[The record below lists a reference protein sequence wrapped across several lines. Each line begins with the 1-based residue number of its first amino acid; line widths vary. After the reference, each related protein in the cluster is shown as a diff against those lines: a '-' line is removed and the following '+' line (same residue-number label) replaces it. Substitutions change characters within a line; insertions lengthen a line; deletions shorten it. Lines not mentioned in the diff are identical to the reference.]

1 VTPAV
6 ASLVALLLAIALSFS
21 ARVNVGVAALALA
34 FGLGLF
40 VPGLQAEAVA
50 GAFPSSLFLTLLGV
64 TLLFAATEAN
74 GTLARVARRAVRL
87 ARGDARVVPWLLFAV
102 AFGVSA
108 VGPGAVPSV
117 ALVAPLA
124 AAVASQ
130 MRFSPFLG
138 ALFVANGANAGNLSP
153 LSAVGI
159 IANSRM
165 AEAGLGGHEGKVF
178 AANALAHLL
187 VTVAAFAVW
196 RWRRPATSEAS
207 EASEAAA
214 LPAEPLEI
222 RQRLTFVV
230 IAAWALGAVILRL
243 PVGLSAL
250 AAVVVLLACR
260 AVDEAATL
268 RAVPWGAVLMVSGM
282 STLVSLVEKTGG
294 MELFSGLLARLATPA
309 TVNGAMAFVTG
320 LISTWSSTSGVVLP
334 AFLPTVPGLL
344 ARLGGGDP
352 LALSLSINVGSSLVD
367 VSPLSTLG
375 ALCVAAVE
383 DPATAQSL
391 FRRLL
396 AWGLSMT
403 LVGALLCQLLA
414 APFARL

>member
-1 VTPAV
+1 MTPAV

-21 ARVNVGVAALALA
+21 ARIHVGVAALALA

-40 VPGLQAEAVA
+40 VPGLRAEAVA

-64 TLLFAATEAN
+64 TLLFAASEAN

-108 VGPGAVPSV
+108 VGPGAIPSV

-124 AAVASQ
+124 AAVATE
-130 MRFSPFLG
+130 MRLSAFLG

-165 AEAGLGGHEGKVF
+165 AESGLVGHEAKVF

-187 VTVAAFAVW
+187 VTAAAYAIW
-196 RWRRPATSEAS
+196 RFRRPVTAEAS
-207 EASEAAA
+207 LAGAP
-214 LPAEPLEI
+214 PAEPLDL

-230 IAAWALGAVILRL
+230 IAAWALGAVVLRL

-260 AVDEAATL
+260 AADEAATL
-268 RAVPWGAVLMVSGM
+268 RVVPWGAV
-282 STLVSLVEKTGG
+282 
-294 MELFSGLLARLATPA
+294 
-309 TVNGAMAFVTG
+309 
-320 LISTWSSTSGVVLP
+320 
-334 AFLPTVPGLL
+334 
-344 ARLGGGDP
+344 
-352 LALSLSINVGSSLVD
+352 
-367 VSPLSTLG
+367 
-375 ALCVAAVE
+375 
-383 DPATAQSL
+383 
-391 FRRLL
+391 
-396 AWGLSMT
+396 
-403 LVGALLCQLLA
+403 
-414 APFARL
+414 

>member
-6 ASLVALLLAIALSFS
+6 ASLVALLLAIGLSFS

-40 VPGLQAEAVA
+40 VPGLRAEAVA

-87 ARGDARVVPWLLFAV
+87 ARGDAHVVPWLLFAV

-124 AAVASQ
+124 AAVATQ

-187 VTVAAFAVW
+187 VSVAAYAAW
-196 RWRRPATSEAS
+196 RWRRSATSEA
-207 EASEAAA
+207 AVAAA
-214 LPAEPLEI
+214 PPAEPLDF
-222 RQRLTFVV
+222 RQRLTFAV

-260 AVDEAATL
+260 AADEAATL
-268 RAVPWGAVLMVSGM
+268 RVVPWGAVLMVSGM

-334 AFLPTVPGLL
+334 AFLPSVPGLL

-383 DPATAQSL
+383 NPLTAQTL
-391 FRRLL
+391 FRQLL

-403 LVGALLCQLLA
+403 LVGALLCQLFA
-414 APFARL
+414 TAFARL

>member
-6 ASLVALLLAIALSFS
+6 ASLLALLLAIALSFS

-40 VPGLQAEAVA
+40 VPGLRAETVA

-117 ALVAPLA
+117 ALIAPLA

-130 MRFSPFLG
+130 MRISPFLG

-165 AEAGLGGHEGKVF
+165 AEAGLAGHESKVF

-187 VTVAAFAVW
+187 LTGAAYAFW
-196 RWRRPATSEAS
+196 LWRRTATSEATLT
-207 EASEAAA
+207 AT
-214 LPAEPLEI
+214 PAIEPLDA
-222 RQRLTFVV
+222 RQRLSFVV
-230 IAAWALGAVILRL
+230 IGAWALGAVIFRL

-250 AAVVVLLACR
+250 AGVVCLFVLR
-260 AVDEAATL
+260 AADEPATL
-268 RAVPWGAVLMVSGM
+268 RAVPWGAVLMVTGM

-294 MELFSGLLARLATPA
+294 MELFSGLLARMATPA

-320 LISTWSSTSGVVLP
+320 LISIWSSTSGVVLP

-352 LALSLSINVGSSLVD
+352 LAVSLSINVGSSLVD

-403 LVGALLCQLLA
+403 LVGALLCQLFA
-414 APFARL
+414 TPFAMLH

>member
-1 VTPAV
+1 VTPAL

-40 VPGLQAEAVA
+40 VPGLRAEAVA
-50 GAFPSSLFLTLLGV
+50 GAFPASLFLTLLGV

-108 VGPGAVPSV
+108 VGPGAIPSV

-124 AAVASQ
+124 AAVATE

-165 AEAGLGGHEGKVF
+165 AEAGLVGHEAKVF
-178 AANALAHLL
+178 AANAFAHVL
-187 VTVAAFAVW
+187 VSAAAYAVW
-196 RWRRPATSEAS
+196 RFRRPVTAEAS
-207 EASEAAA
+207 TPRRFRRASG
-214 LPAEPLEI
+214 LSTK
-222 RQRLTFVV
+222 LTFAV
-230 IAAWALGAVILRL
+230 IAAWALAAVILRL
-243 PVGLSAL
+243 PWASRPSPPSWCCSR
-250 AAVVVLLACR
+250 AAPPRRRRRCAWSR
-260 AVDEAATL
+260 GGGADGERDEHARVA
-268 RAVPWGAVLMVSGM
+268 RGKS
-282 STLVSLVEKTGG
+282 GG
-294 MELFSGLLARLATPA
+294 MEFQRPARPPGHPA

-320 LISTWSSTSGVVLP
+320 LIST
-334 AFLPTVPGLL
+334 
-344 ARLGGGDP
+344 
-352 LALSLSINVGSSLVD
+352 
-367 VSPLSTLG
+367 
-375 ALCVAAVE
+375 
-383 DPATAQSL
+383 
-391 FRRLL
+391 
-396 AWGLSMT
+396 
-403 LVGALLCQLLA
+403 
-414 APFARL
+414 

>member
-1 VTPAV
+1 M
-6 ASLVALLLAIALSFS
+6 
-21 ARVNVGVAALALA
+21 
-34 FGLGLF
+34 
-40 VPGLQAEAVA
+40 
-50 GAFPSSLFLTLLGV
+50 
-64 TLLFAATEAN
+64 
-74 GTLARVARRAVRL
+74 ARRAVGL

-102 AFGVSA
+102 AFVVSA

-130 MRFSPFLG
+130 MRLSPFLG

-165 AEAGLGGHEGKVF
+165 AEAGLVGHEGKVF

-187 VTVAAFAVW
+187 VTAVAYALWLW
-196 RWRRPATSEAS
+196 RSAGDDRGGAHRAARRRAAGR
-207 EASEAAA
+207 AAA
-214 LPAEPLEI
+214 A
-222 RQRLTFVV
+222 VV
-230 IAAWALGAVILRL
+230 RGDRRVGAGSHRRSAC

-250 AAVVVLLACR
+250 AAVVCLFVFR
-260 AVDEAATL
+260 AADEAKTL

-383 DPATAQSL
+383 DPKTAQSL
-391 FRRLL
+391 FRLLL

-403 LVGALLCQLLA
+403 LVGALLCQLPA